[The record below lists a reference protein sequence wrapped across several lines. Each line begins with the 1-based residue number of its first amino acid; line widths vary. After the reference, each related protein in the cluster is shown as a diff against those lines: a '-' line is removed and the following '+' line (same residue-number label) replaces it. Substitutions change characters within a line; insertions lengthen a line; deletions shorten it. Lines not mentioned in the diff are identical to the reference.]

1 MFLNSQCFFGELTDD
16 LLSICQPFSCGNEDL
31 DDFFSNEPNG
41 ISSDFGRLYKATIDD
56 MIKYFM
62 EQ

>member
-31 DDFFSNEPNG
+31 DDFFRNDAK
-41 ISSDFGRLYKATIDD
+41 IIDGKSKNNA
-56 MIKYFM
+56 IFLT
-62 EQ
+62 

>member
-31 DDFFSNEPNG
+31 DDFFRNDATRYAYYYPNSG
-41 ISSDFGRLYKATIDD
+41 
-56 MIKYFM
+56 
-62 EQ
+62 